1 MRKCRRVVRVHA
13 GLEKSLS
20 VYAYAAAAAGVS
32 LLALAPSAEARIV
45 YTPTY
50 TIIPVNGGPV
60 ALDLNHDGIA
70 DFSFLNASIY
80 FSDGSLNQLD
90 ARPAKAAN
98 AIWGKGSF
106 SSYRFSFR
114 GGFASALRRG
124 FRVRRSKSYFLEHDG
139 LMAGLGGN
147 HSSTGSD
154 GQWMYTK
161 HRYLGLKSRSA
172 AKPITAG
179 PVLP

>member
-1 MRKCRRVVRVHA
+1 MIAQESGDSKMRKWRRAVRLDA

-20 VYAYAAAAAGVS
+20 AYAYAAAAGGVS

-60 ALDLNHDGIA
+60 ALDLNHDRVT

-80 FSDGSLNQLD
+80 FSDGVSFHLD
-90 ARPAKAAN
+90 ARPAKQGN

-106 SSYRFSFR
+106 FSSSFSFK

-124 FRVRRSKSYFLEHDG
+124 FRVRPSKSYFLEGDG
-139 LMAGLGGN
+139 LMAAYRGN
-147 HSSTGSD
+147 HSSTGSA
-154 GQWMYTK
+154 GQWLYTK
-161 HRYLGLKSRSA
+161 H
-172 AKPITAG
+172 
-179 PVLP
+179 